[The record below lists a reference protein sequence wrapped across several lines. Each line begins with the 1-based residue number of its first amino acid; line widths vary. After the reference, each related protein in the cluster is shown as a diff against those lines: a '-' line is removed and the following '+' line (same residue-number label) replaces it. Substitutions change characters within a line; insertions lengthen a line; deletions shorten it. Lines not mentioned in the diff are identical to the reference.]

1 MLGYH
6 TNDVGAAMHRLLIS
20 SPTTMEQMMYL
31 LTKLEGSP
39 EQLATTSAVVVDAI
53 ATFFRGC
60 SSKEEFQEWRNV
72 LTILFKIALHHS
84 IAVIYVNHVTARE
97 DVTSG
102 EWTTM
107 PFLSSG
113 FTRRPTIQLW
123 LERMRCGSEEKRQ
136 ITVRKSPF
144 CPSKTANYSI
154 TFPLMRFSAILS
166 DQGSVESFS
175 SKFFLF
181 LVPQLFS
188 FYRNFNIIAISTE
201 CVGAVAHLCKKRCIL
216 RITDDGMCFVANDT
230 LREQGN
236 FLSVSIPS
244 RPDFEIFNFAGVSDE
259 KNEIVMELD
268 IDDFEKSVTGIHS
281 YLKIKLRQKS
291 NQMGIYFP
299 PIKPVMR
306 VLQSLRHVGNRN
318 ITLKL
323 SNSGEMHLKCR
334 MEQTEV
340 TVYFTDLA
348 NDTVTEEQSQEHWCT
363 VRLSLKVVHMF
374 FSAFMF
380 MANLNVLLSE
390 LTSNY

>member
-1 MLGYH
+1 MVPLGFQPLHSTAPLRAQLLTQVSENSDCMVANSSVQFKSARELHELECSTAAPLPSGCSTLDELIGGGFLPGCVTEISGEAGCGKSQICMQFVATTIARGANVVCIETERGFSVKRVHQMLGYH

-154 TFPLMRFSAILS
+154 TDS
-166 DQGSVESFS
+166 
-175 SKFFLF
+175 
-181 LVPQLFS
+181 
-188 FYRNFNIIAISTE
+188 
-201 CVGAVAHLCKKRCIL
+201 
-216 RITDDGMCFVANDT
+216 
-230 LREQGN
+230 
-236 FLSVSIPS
+236 
-244 RPDFEIFNFAGVSDE
+244 GVSF
-259 KNEIVMELD
+259 VCG
-268 IDDFEKSVTGIHS
+268 V
-281 YLKIKLRQKS
+281 
-291 NQMGIYFP
+291 
-299 PIKPVMR
+299 
-306 VLQSLRHVGNRN
+306 SLH
-318 ITLKL
+318 
-323 SNSGEMHLKCR
+323 
-334 MEQTEV
+334 
-340 TVYFTDLA
+340 
-348 NDTVTEEQSQEHWCT
+348 DTST
-363 VRLSLKVVHMF
+363 F
-374 FSAFMF
+374 I
-380 MANLNVLLSE
+380 
-390 LTSNY
+390 